1 MRSKLL
7 AAALLAA
14 CVATPALA
22 QFAAFVMPAR
32 FELTARP
39 GQKVSEVLEIGND
52 DSQPA
57 DFRLRTADW
66 TLRSDGSV
74 DFRTDTLEFNSC
86 RPWVRLERHTLKLGA
101 KARRR
106 FRFEVEIPENAP
118 AGLCRFALLIEPGN
132 DPLVVTP
139 LGNIQLPVQG
149 RIGVIVY
156 VRIGDAK
163 PMITLE
169 GMSVAAVNG
178 RPTPVATFRNGG
190 NAQGRP
196 DGILAGT
203 DALGRSLDFVA
214 GPLPILPGE
223 SRAIP
228 FWPQDGSDGKPAE
241 VAYPVRLKGTIEW
254 EGGKQVIDT
263 TLK

>member
-1 MRSKLL
+1 LRLKL
-7 AAALLAA
+7 AGAALLTACAA
-14 CVATPALA
+14 SPALA
-22 QFAAFVMPAR
+22 QFAAFVLPAR
-32 FELTARP
+32 FELTAKP
-39 GQKVSEVLEIGND
+39 GQKISEVLEIGND
-52 DSQPA
+52 DAQPA

-66 TLRSDGSV
+66 MLRADGSV

-86 RPWVRLERHTLKLGA
+86 RPWVRLERHALKLGPKA
-101 KARRR
+101 KRR
-106 FRFEVEIPENAP
+106 FRFEIEVPEGAP
-118 AGLCRFALLIEPGN
+118 SGLCRFALLIEPGN
-132 DPLVVTP
+132 DPLVMAP

-163 PMITLE
+163 PRITLE

-178 RPTPVATFRNGG
+178 RPTPVAKFRNDG

-203 DALGRSLDFVA
+203 DAQGRAFDFVA

-223 SRAIP
+223 TRAIP
-228 FWPQDGSDGKPAE
+228 FWPQDGGDGKPAE
-241 VAYPVRLKGTIEW
+241 VAFPVNLKGTIEW

>member
-1 MRSKLL
+1 LRLRL
-7 AAALLAA
+7 AAAALLAA
-14 CVATPALA
+14 SAASPALA
-22 QFAAFVMPAR
+22 QFAAFVLPAR
-32 FELTARP
+32 FELTAKP
-39 GQKVSEVLEIGND
+39 GQKISEVLEIGND

-66 TLRSDGSV
+66 MLRADGSV
-74 DFRTDTLEFNSC
+74 DFRTDTLENNSC
-86 RPWVRLERHTLKLGA
+86 RPWVRLERHTLKLGPKA
-101 KARRR
+101 KRR
-106 FRFEVEIPENAP
+106 FRFEIEIPGDAP
-118 AGLCRFALLIEPGN
+118 SGLCRFALLIEPGN
-132 DPLVVTP
+132 DPLVMAP

-163 PMITLE
+163 PLITLE

-178 RPTPVATFRNGG
+178 RPTPVARFRNDG

-203 DALGRSLDFVA
+203 DAQGRTLDFVA

-223 SRAIP
+223 TRAIP

-241 VAYPVRLKGTIEW
+241 VAYPVKLKGTIEW
-254 EGGKQVIDT
+254 EGGRQAVDT